1 MNWSDFKEME
11 KGIVKD
17 KNFSVVEKVFTSVFV
32 APTVFGIGK
41 ADEALKNIT
50 GKGLIDRVTKL
61 RMAEEEEKKKHP
73 WKWAGKKVLKGTL
86 FGIIGGYSHK
96 P

>member
-50 GKGLIDRVTKL
+50 GKGLID
-61 RMAEEEEKKKHP
+61 
-73 WKWAGKKVLKGTL
+73 
-86 FGIIGGYSHK
+86 
-96 P
+96 